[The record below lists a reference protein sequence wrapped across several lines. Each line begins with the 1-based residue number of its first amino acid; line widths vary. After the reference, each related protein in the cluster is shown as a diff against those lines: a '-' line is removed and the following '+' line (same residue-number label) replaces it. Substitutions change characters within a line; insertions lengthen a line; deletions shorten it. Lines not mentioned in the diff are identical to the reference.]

1 MINQSIDS
9 VQGALTALFGESK
22 AVASANVLIDAAQAA
37 VGIFKSST
45 SLPEPFG
52 SINRGIQLAALAA
65 TAAASIRN
73 INSAKPGASSAVP
86 SVPTAAPTAASQ
98 APQFNV
104 VGQGS
109 INQLAQSIGGQ
120 FQQPIRAYVVG
131 QDVTTAQQLQRQR
144 VRTATFG

>member
-52 SINRGIQLAALAA
+52 SINRGVQLAALAA

-73 INSAKPGASSAVP
+73 INSAQPGTTGTSPVPAAATPTAP
-86 SVPTAAPTAASQ
+86 SV

-104 VGQGS
+104 VGQGG

-131 QDVTTAQQLQRQR
+131 QDVTSAQQLQRQR